1 MSVQAGRI
9 DDAVRHGPVLMESK
23 RPRPPEGL
31 AGGFCDI
38 RRHSHPD
45 RVVLAQINKTEIR
58 DRFNLCVA
66 PRIDLLL
73 IDREI
78 AHEAIAPITQD
89 RFREADLEC
98 VAQRD
103 NTKPPCR
110 VTLAGIT
117 EPARRLSIS

>member
-9 DDAVRHGPVLMESK
+9 DDAVRHGPVLMKASDHA
-23 RPRPPEGL
+23 RPRDWREDFATSVGTPIL
-31 AGGFCDI
+31 IAWSSRRSTRRRSAI
-38 RRHSHPD
+38 R
-45 RVVLAQINKTEIR
+45 L
-58 DRFNLCVA
+58 NLCVA

-89 RFREADLEC
+89 RFQEADLEC
-98 VAQRD
+98 VAQID